1 MIPTQEK
8 TGKIIVRQKKKKS
21 RLMTEG
27 YKGLGVASL
36 PLHDIATTYQS
47 VEQRLE
53 LQQCSVTGAMIEFV
67 IIPKIIGETDAMF
80 DDTMSCQ
87 SGRFLTHSILHYCP
101 PTTEHYLHRQLH
113 SLLCFIL
120 PTMMLTTT
128 VCPSVVWYRF
138 LGQLDVRS
146 G

>member
-1 MIPTQEK
+1 M
-8 TGKIIVRQKKKKS
+8 RQKKKKS
-21 RLMTEG
+21 RLMAEG

-47 VEQRLE
+47 VEQVLE

-87 SGRFLTHSILHYCP
+87 SGKQQAIRLGLPYFTRSNALCSIY
-101 PTTEHYLHRQLH
+101 
-113 SLLCFIL
+113 FIL
-120 PTMMLTTT
+120 SRTTL
-128 VCPSVVWYRF
+128 S
-138 LGQLDVRS
+138 S
-146 G
+146 N